1 MGVIKNHMKQVGI
14 PTGMSSAELS
24 GAVTT
29 DDESVTS
36 GQHTPVPPPSSQ
48 PKGLCATMLR
58 RSLGH
63 RLQMKRGRRTQQRCE
78 NERMLM
84 AMYGIDSE
92 EGEDIPQQGKS
103 YFLDLLQ
110 QDNEELLEQFIN
122 NEEPKYFNKEKRNK
136 RKRAETESAE
146 FEPEEAFLKIG
157 SNLRQALKHQL
168 PLGMLQGI
176 EDRLDDTFS
185 ANPNTEYMVEDMSSF
200 ERLLLHA
207 TCAYYALNSHSFDFG
222 GRRTVRVE
230 NPWGKYKG
238 RNPRLA
244 EYLVTRSRGAA

>member
-1 MGVIKNHMKQVGI
+1 
-14 PTGMSSAELS
+14 MSSAELS
-24 GAVTT
+24 GATTT

-36 GQHTPVPPPSSQ
+36 GQHTPVPATTSQ
-48 PKGLCATMLR
+48 PKGLCANLLR

-92 EGEDIPQQGKS
+92 GGEDIPQQGKS

-110 QDNEELLEQFIN
+110 QDNEE
-122 NEEPKYFNKEKRNK
+122 PKYFNKEKRNK
-136 RKRAETESAE
+136 RKRAEEAESEE

-176 EDRLDDTFS
+176 EERLNDTFS
-185 ANPNTEYMVEDMSSF
+185 TNPSTEYVVEDLS
-200 ERLLLHA
+200 
-207 TCAYYALNSHSFDFG
+207 
-222 GRRTVRVE
+222 
-230 NPWGKYKG
+230 
-238 RNPRLA
+238 
-244 EYLVTRSRGAA
+244 

>member
-1 MGVIKNHMKQVGI
+1 MGVIKQMKQVGL

-24 GAVTT
+24 GATTT

-36 GQHTPVPPPSSQ
+36 GQHTPVPATSSQ
-48 PKGLCATMLR
+48 PKGLCANLLR

-92 EGEDIPQQGKS
+92 GGEDIPQQGKS

-136 RKRAETESAE
+136 RKRAEEAESEE

-176 EDRLDDTFS
+176 EERLHDTFS
-185 ANPNTEYMVEDMSSF
+185 TNPNTEYVVEDLSSF

-207 TCAYYALNSHSFDFG
+207 TCAYYALNSYSFDFG
-222 GRRTVRVE
+222 GRRMVRVE

-238 RNPRLA
+238 RDPRLA
-244 EYLVTRSRGAA
+244 EYLVIRARGAA

>member
-1 MGVIKNHMKQVGI
+1 MG
-14 PTGMSSAELS
+14 
-24 GAVTT
+24 
-29 DDESVTS
+29 DDESVSS
-36 GQHTPVPPPSSQ
+36 GQVTPTPSAPSAA
-48 PKGLCATMLR
+48 PR
-58 RSLGH
+58 RGFCPSLLTRRLGH
-63 RLQMKRGRRTQQRCE
+63 SHRLTEKKGRRTQQRCE
-78 NERMLM
+78 NEKMLM
-84 AMYGIDSE
+84 SMYGIDSE

-185 ANPNTEYMVEDMSSF
+185 ANPNTEYVVEDLSSF

-207 TCAYYALNSHSFDFG
+207 T
-222 GRRTVRVE
+222 
-230 NPWGKYKG
+230 
-238 RNPRLA
+238 
-244 EYLVTRSRGAA
+244 